1 MQVAVDGSCP
11 ILATVAE
18 VLMQQRPYMLIRGV
32 GDVEG
37 GGGGKGVG
45 HETALYK
52 VQLNLKT
59 LLQWLTSPLR
69 HPSDSNESIVFVQR
83 YCCVVVLLI

>member
-37 GGGGKGVG
+37 GGGEGGRSRDG
-45 HETALYK
+45 
-52 VQLNLKT
+52 
-59 LLQWLTSPLR
+59 
-69 HPSDSNESIVFVQR
+69 FVQSTAELENSTAVAYFPSSTSVR
-83 YCCVVVLLI
+83 